1 MNKLPVKPTLASVK
15 LQVYDTAAQLEK
27 FEVTDPVT
35 VACELHM
42 RALSQCLDEQ
52 HQAKTLDTV
61 ARSHTS
67 RGRK

>member
-1 MNKLPVKPTLASVK
+1 MTNPPTKPTLASVK
-15 LQVYDTAAQLEK
+15 LVVYDTAAQLEK

-52 HQAKTLDTV
+52 HCEAKSMEALATK
-61 ARSHTS
+61 H